1 MMTPGLSAKQNLKTV
16 TMKGVFYCN
25 LSPQKDLEVQSPT
38 PGESALF
45 TGEKPNTEQG
55 VAV

>member
-1 MMTPGLSAKQNLKTV
+1 
-16 TMKGVFYCN
+16 MKGVFYCN